1 MKIKQIAW
9 DKEYHGTCFSANC
22 IPQMLY
28 MIRGR
33 GEQFE
38 LRFFH
43 GHVPDKQSETEHLGY
58 LASMD
63 GAKRTAQSHFE
74 KYITANYLV

>member
-1 MKIKQIAW
+1 MKIKQLTW
-9 DKEYHGTCFSANC
+9 DEPHGVICTSADS

-28 MIRGR
+28 IIFKS

-43 GHVPDKQSETEHLGY
+43 GNIPCNTKETEHLGY

-74 KYITANYLV
+74 KYITANYLA